1 MAALEAGAARWRPL
15 KQLSRARMESNAMMP
30 DADVPPDEEAL
41 PRIARFRK
49 MMFEDGGLEEVF
61 RHVRNIITS
70 SLIMAAGLYAVKFPS
85 AINIWG
91 IFDIAS
97 AGYGV
102 ASLGIVLFVLNLL
115 DGIHQLAKFR
125 WHFMFQIAL
134 VVIYLMITIR
144 VEQIVLNF
152 RTS

>member
-1 MAALEAGAARWRPL
+1 MTSETDAA
-15 KQLSRARMESNAMMP
+15 
-30 DADVPPDEEAL
+30 PDEVPL
-41 PRIARFRK
+41 SRIARFRK
-49 MMFEDGGLEEVF
+49 MMFDDGGLEEIF

-70 SLIMAAGLYAVKFPS
+70 SLIMAAGLYTVKYQRS
-85 AINIWG
+85 LDIWG
-91 IFDIAS
+91 VLNPSS

-102 ASLGIVLFVLNLL
+102 AFLGIVLFALNLL
-115 DGIHQLAKFR
+115 EGIHQLAKFR